1 MSQSPQ
7 QPPQEPSQSEPYDW
21 QPPPQPAPPEP
32 EKKRFSFLALGLTAL
47 VALVVGSLLGAV
59 GYSWSRRTATVAA
72 EPAPTVTVTETAPV
86 EGEPPFEEPTEEPT
100 SESTRAVKKSDFE
113 LTVKILDKS
122 ATAAGRVAASTIEC
136 SPSTS
141 ARPQSRWV

>member
-1 MSQSPQ
+1 MSQPPEPPGE
-7 QPPQEPSQSEPYDW
+7 QPPL
-21 QPPPQPAPPEP
+21 QPAPPRP
-32 EKKRFSFLALGLTAL
+32 EKKKRFGFLALGLTAL
-47 VALVVGSLLGAV
+47 VAVVVGSLFGAA
-59 GYSWSRRTATVAA
+59 GYTSKRTATVA
-72 EPAPTVTVTETAPV
+72 EPAPTVTVTETAAV
-86 EGEPPFEEPTEEPT
+86 EGGGAPDEQPTEEPT